1 MTRTLR
7 PALLLL
13 LLTALPALAQA
24 PRLYSLAEGSSL
36 TYVLLH
42 KLHEV
47 KGTAKKAEGKARLL
61 PDGTLQAAVRA
72 RVADFDSGNG
82 NRDAHMQEAVEAN
95 RFPLVD
101 FKGVAPRLAVPARFP
116 TTVPVTL
123 SGKLT
128 FHGVTRDV
136 QVPLR
141 VTFLSAREV
150 RAEGHFPLS
159 LEAHGVERPSLMMVK
174 VEDALRLAL
183 DLRLMQEGA

>member
-1 MTRTLR
+1 MSRPLR

-13 LLTALPALAQA
+13 LLTALPALAQG
-24 PRLYSLAEGSSL
+24 PRLYALGEGSSL
-36 TYVLLH
+36 TYVLVH

-82 NRDAHMQEAVEAN
+82 NRDAHMKETVEAGK
-95 RFPLVD
+95 FPTVD
-101 FKGVAPRLAVPARFP
+101 FKGVAPRIAVPSRFP

-123 SGKLT
+123 AGKLT

-136 QVPLR
+136 QVPLQ

-150 RAEGHFPLS
+150 RAEGNFPLS

-174 VEDALRLAL
+174 VEDALQLAL
-183 DLRLMQEGA
+183 DLRLKQEGT